1 MSTKRKLLVILYT
14 GREGSSAII
23 ETMRNS
29 NEVYVPVFETFDE
42 YMFSGKFPS
51 TSLLSIL
58 SNIEVL
64 KNTNDNFE
72 PFYSDLY
79 KESFTICFKWRPWG
93 ESNILDELSKIYDL
107 HVILL
112 ARRNAIEHSLRHLA
126 SRLIYEKL
134 PQHLQMIT
142 SPDLH
147 LQFLKF
153 DKHEKYNELITVIND
168 IRIDILEDELMN
180 ALIDYCDSKIHLF
193 DQHIFDKNDRKT
205 KLIFFED
212 FVLNN
217 NKIYADIL
225 NFINIEPFF
234 IKKTYEKSDFIL
246 SNSINNYQ
254 RIFENKRMNEIN
266 KNYLE
271 RLYWSDLE
279 ERSKQ
284 SLDGLV

>member
-1 MSTKRKLLVILYT
+1 MKNKRKLLVILYT

-29 NEVYVPVFETFDE
+29 SEVYVPVFETFDE

-51 TSLLSIL
+51 ESLLSIL
-58 SNIEVL
+58 SNIEAL

-79 KESFTICFKWRPWG
+79 EESFTICFKWRPWG
-93 ESNILDELSKIYDL
+93 EQNILDELSKIYDL

-134 PQHLQMIT
+134 QPHLQMIV

-153 DKHEKYNELITVIND
+153 DNHEKYYELISVIND
-168 IRIDILEDELMN
+168 IKIDILEDELIDLMK
-180 ALIDYCDSKIHLF
+180 DYCDSKIHLF
-193 DQHIFDKNDRKT
+193 DQHIFGKADRKT

-212 FVLNN
+212 FVLDN
-217 NKIYADIL
+217 NKIYADIF
-225 NFINIEPFF
+225 NFINIQSFL

-246 SNSINNYQ
+246 SNSINDWQ
-254 RIFENKRMNEIN
+254 QIIENKKMNEIN
-266 KNYLE
+266 KIYLE
-271 RLYWSDLE
+271 RLCRVDL
-279 ERSKQ
+279 
-284 SLDGLV
+284 